1 MPPPR
6 FLRLAAAALLGGLAV
21 AVESASLRRRRF
33 VLDSGLGRIQVQTA
47 VLDVLVN
54 SLGRLQE
61 GLFHVFSSG
70 DQRNKGQEG
79 NRNGTAR
86 HGERT
91 HVFALASRNSKP
103 EGQEGEESDRR
114 QRHGRKTPPSPKL
127 TVLVGE
133 LFGLLVRHVPLSL
146 QVGLV
151 PDQNDHLKGTRRNR
165 GQKVIRPLLCFH
177 LKENV

>member
-79 NRNGTAR
+79 NRNGRRGTASVLTSLR
-86 HGERT
+86 WPPGTVNLRDRKGRSQT
-91 HVFALASRNSKP
+91 DGRDTAGRPRRLLNSPFSSANCLASSYV
-103 EGQEGEESDRR
+103 
-114 QRHGRKTPPSPKL
+114 T
-127 TVLVGE
+127 
-133 LFGLLVRHVPLSL
+133 SL
-146 QVGLV
+146 
-151 PDQNDHLKGTRRNR
+151 
-165 GQKVIRPLLCFH
+165 
-177 LKENV
+177 